1 MRIELA
7 LDATAD
13 AAYDTSAHHKLR
25 GRIWRGLEEVDE
37 YAATHDTDYGVGF
50 AFSNV
55 FPWGDID
62 KGDRRYLR
70 IASPRRDVLDTLIDH
85 FGRDRTFDVGQMR
98 FEVTDISGH
107 APDVGEPGSTGRID
121 TGTGVFCAL
130 SRELAEQHGL
140 DTTEMDAGESETD
153 TFWRPKHG
161 MEPLQ
166 ATIQRSLQRTH
177 ERFGDD
183 YYDGPT
189 EVDEPLFNEIEPI
202 KDDITYS
209 IRFQPATA
217 VNRTIILSKWRLG
230 YRVRDDTHRY
240 HLNLALD
247 AGIGQP
253 PRTRLRIPQPPRQ
266 DAATQQTHE

>member
-1 MRIELA
+1 MSENRVLQ
-7 LDATAD
+7 
-13 AAYDTSAHHKLR
+13 AASIREPVSSVRSA
-25 GRIWRGLEEVDE
+25 
-37 YAATHDTDYGVGF
+37 
-50 AFSNV
+50 
-55 FPWGDID
+55 
-62 KGDRRYLR
+62 
-70 IASPRRDVLDTLIDH
+70 ASWQNNTVWTRPRWTPENQRPT
-85 FGRDRTFDVGQMR
+85 R
-98 FEVTDISGH
+98 SG
-107 APDVGEPGSTGRID
+107 G
-121 TGTGVFCAL
+121 
-130 SRELAEQHGL
+130 
-140 DTTEMDAGESETD
+140 
-153 TFWRPKHG
+153 PKHG

-217 VNRTIILSKWRLG
+217 VNRTIILSKKRLG

-247 AGIGQP
+247 AGIGQRREHGFGFLNLRDKTP
-253 PRTRLRIPQPPRQ
+253 PRADT
-266 DAATQQTHE
+266 